1 MTSTTTLASVI
12 RSMDTDQMTRLLDL
26 RPDLA
31 NPAPRS
37 LAELAERASTQ
48 ASARAALDRL
58 NAWQYQVV
66 VAIAALGDVTTD
78 DLADGLLRPGD
89 STAPSRADL
98 DAALDHLLDLALV
111 LEDEDRVHLVG
122 AAASILGPA
131 PAGLAPASTAPL
143 SEDEIRRHLAEAG
156 PKAGTVLQRLLWSPT
171 GHLPHARRAVAAA
184 TAESPVDL
192 ALAHRLLHP
201 VDDETVVLPRE
212 VALVLRHGALFREP
226 ARPQAPDWP
235 GPVAP
240 ARSDSAALGTAL
252 EAVSAMSALLE
263 AVETIVPARLASG
276 GMAKR
281 DATRALSRVA
291 RGDTGWLYL
300 ALAVA
305 AGLIAADGRGWLPTT
320 TADHWRE
327 SSLWDQWRSLR
338 TAWTLLPQTPGA
350 VTNSLDAPAPAT
362 ARAWRQQVLAEL
374 ATAAPGTPVTVDTV
388 IARLAWRHPTWPVE
402 EARAELTA
410 VVDECAMVGL
420 TALGARSSLV
430 EAEDDPGMPERQ
442 ESVILQSDLTAVAPG
457 PLTPP
462 VAAELALLAERES
475 TGVAGVRR
483 FTAAS
488 LRRGLDAGWT
498 GDRVRAWWAEHS
510 ISGVPQG
517 LEVLL
522 ADVVRDHGRVSVATA
537 ASVLEVD
544 DPSLVETL
552 LRSPGAADLGLRRIS
567 PSVLICQAEPDT
579 VLTILH
585 RLGLSPVARDSHG
598 DVFNTPAPP
607 RTRASEPMPEV
618 SGPDAKT
625 VAESLSAQ
633 PGFTDSRRVLA
644 LLHRAQAAGDWVEVT
659 WVRDDGTS
667 VTETVR
673 VMALAKGAMRCVR
686 RGGGGVVLIPVPRV
700 RSAREV
706 GSPGSQEPAS

>member
-1 MTSTTTLASVI
+1 MTSTSTLASVI

-58 NAWQYQVV
+58 NAWQHQVA
-66 VAIAALGDVTTD
+66 VAIAALGDVTAD
-78 DLADGLLRPGD
+78 DLGAGLLRPD
-89 STAPSRADL
+89 APSPSRQDL
-98 DAALDHLLDLALV
+98 DAAIDHLLDQVLV
-111 LEDEDRVHLVG
+111 LEDDDRLHLVG
-122 AAASILGPA
+122 AAAAVLGPA
-131 PAGLAPASTAPL
+131 PAGLAPASATPMD
-143 SEDEIRRHLAEAG
+143 DEEIDRHLTEAG
-156 PKAGTVLQRLLWSPT
+156 PRAGQVLQRLLWTPS
-171 GHLPHARRAVAAA
+171 GHVPHARRSVDAA
-184 TAESPVDL
+184 TAEGPVDL

-201 VDDETVVLPRE
+201 IDDETVVLPRE
-212 VALVLRHGALFREP
+212 VALHLRHGALFPR
-226 ARPQAPDWP
+226 AALPQAPAWP
-235 GPVAP
+235 RPVAP
-240 ARSDSAALGTAL
+240 DRSDSAALGTAL

-263 AVETIVPARLASG
+263 AVETIIPGRLASG

-291 RGDTGWLYL
+291 RGTTGWLYL
-300 ALAVA
+300 ALAVS

-327 SSLWDQWRSLR
+327 TSLWDQWRSLR
-338 TAWTLLPQTPGA
+338 TAWTMLPQTPGSLS
-350 VTNSLDAPAPAT
+350 NSLDAPAPAT

-374 ATAAPGTPVTVDTV
+374 ATAEPGTPVTLDLV
-388 IARLAWRHPTWPVE
+388 IARIAWRHPTWPVE
-402 EARAELTA
+402 EARSELTA
-410 VVDECAMVGL
+410 AVAECAMVGL
-420 TALGARSSLV
+420 TALGSRSSLV
-430 EAEDDPGMPERQ
+430 DAEDDPGMPERQ
-442 ESVILQSDLTAVAPG
+442 ESVILQSDLTAIAPG
-457 PLTPP
+457 PLTPST
-462 VAAELALLAERES
+462 ASELALLADRES

-488 LRRGLDAGWT
+488 LRRALDAGWT
-498 GDRVRAWWAEHS
+498 GGRVRAWWAQHS
-510 ISGVPQG
+510 ISGVPQN

-544 DPSLVETL
+544 DPSLIETL
-552 LRSPGAADLGLRRIS
+552 LRSPGAADLGLRRIA
-567 PSVLICQAEPDT
+567 PSVLVSQAEPDA
-579 VLTILH
+579 VLAVLH
-585 RLGLSPVARDSHG
+585 RLGLSPVARDAHG

-607 RTRASEPMPEV
+607 RSRATEPVPEAATSDV
-618 SGPDAKT
+618 RS

-644 LLHRAQAAGDWVEVT
+644 LLHRAQADASWVEVT

-700 RSAREV
+700 RSAREIA
-706 GSPGSQEPAS
+706 SPASSEDPAS